1 MIDSS
6 LDQTLTRTGAPAA
19 RAAASADVPITPD
32 PWLLIAEIEHRVTN
46 EYAVAI
52 SSISRAAV
60 RAGSAEARAT
70 LDGAVERLRCYAE
83 AHRAL
88 QAPVTR
94 ERRDLAD
101 HLRTLCH
108 ARVMAGLAERGIELT
123 LLEQSVLL
131 EADRCWRVG
140 LIVSELITNAMRHA
154 FNRRGGLIVVDLE
167 VIGPELQCRVSD
179 DGRSTA
185 GASPGGGSRIIDAL
199 ARDLGGSVERRFGSH
214 GATVVLTIPL

>member
-6 LDQTLTRTGAPAA
+6 LEQTLTRTGAPAA
-19 RAAASADVPITPD
+19 SAAAGADVPTTPD
-32 PWLLIAEIEHRVTN
+32 AWLLVTEIEHRVTN

-52 SSISRAAV
+52 SSISSAAV
-60 RAGSAEARAT
+60 RTGSPEARAT
-70 LDGAVERLRCYAE
+70 LDGVIERLRRYADV
-83 AHRAL
+83 HQAL
-88 QAPVTR
+88 QAPLTR

-101 HLRTLCH
+101 YLRTLCH
-108 ARVMAGLAERGIELT
+108 ARVRAGLAERGIELT

-154 FNRRGGLIVVDLE
+154 FSRKGGSIIVDLE
-167 VIGPELQCRVSD
+167 VIGAELQCRVHD
-179 DGRSTA
+179 DGCSTT

-199 ARDLGGSVERRFGSH
+199 ASDLGGSIERRFSSH
-214 GATVVLTIPL
+214 GAMVVLTIPL